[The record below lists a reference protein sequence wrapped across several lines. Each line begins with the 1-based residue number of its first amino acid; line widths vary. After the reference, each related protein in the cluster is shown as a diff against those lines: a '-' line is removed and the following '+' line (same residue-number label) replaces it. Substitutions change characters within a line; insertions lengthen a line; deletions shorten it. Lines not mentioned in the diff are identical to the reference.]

1 MNFKY
6 IITLLLA
13 CFVMLIWGLGGY
25 DIVDP
30 DGPRFALVARE
41 MLENHQWVMPH
52 RNEYVY
58 PDKPPLFFW
67 CIAFFSYLSG
77 EVNSF
82 TARLPSALSAMGV
95 LIIMFQWVKNKSQNI
110 DEIKLAYL
118 TCFILLT
125 SFLFFYEARMT
136 QIDMLLCFFVTGAM
150 VEGFKLIAKERASVW
165 PMALY
170 MGLGTIAKG
179 PVAFLLP
186 FGSCATYIFLNKIE
200 WKNLPW
206 KSLLISFL
214 IPLTWI
220 TFLLIEVI
228 QKNEWSYLNNLLFKQ
243 TIVRFA
249 DSWHHEQPF
258 YYFLTTT
265 LWDFFPWWPILF
277 MALFLTIRNWQ
288 TMHTKTKYAWC
299 ICLFVLIFFSIPKG
313 KRNLYILPIYPFAA
327 YIVAQFFYYYIKSTE
342 FPAFLKWFFKII
354 FFIFLLLA
362 MVLLSIQWGWLS
374 HFRNDL
380 FRFNISYYLIF
391 CFGLVFL
398 FISFAGFLSFRKK
411 AIKYPLAILIIL
423 MIVLNTFLYHVVL
436 PTLDPVRSVRGFMK
450 EVNGIIEK
458 SGEKTVIGMVDF
470 KEGFRFYGNQ
480 HIIELNSVKGKSKN
494 GEYGV
499 EKFWELYPNGW
510 LIISKSNW
518 EEYLQKTSVK
528 GKVVYEDVISNNRNY
543 FLVRNNN
550 PFAK

>member
-1 MNFKY
+1 MNSKY
-6 IITLLLA
+6 ILTFLLA
-13 CFVMLIWGLGGY
+13 CFVMLMWGLGGY

-52 RNEYVY
+52 RNDYVY

-95 LIIMFQWVKNKSQNI
+95 LFIMFQWVKNKSQNN
-110 DEIKLAYL
+110 DDIKLAYL

-150 VEGFKLIAKERASVW
+150 VEGYRLISKERNSVW
-165 PMALY
+165 FMALY
-170 MGLGTIAKG
+170 MGLGTITKG
-179 PVAFLLP
+179 PIAFMLP
-186 FGSCATYIFLNKIE
+186 IGACAIYIFLNKLE
-200 WKNLPW
+200 WKSLPW
-206 KSLLISFL
+206 KPVLLSFL
-214 IPLTWI
+214 IPLTWLA
-220 TFLLIEVI
+220 FLLIEVI
-228 QKNEWSYLNNLLFKQ
+228 QKDEWVYLNNLLFKQ
-243 TIVRFA
+243 TVVRYV

-265 LWDFFPWWPILF
+265 LWDFFPWWPIFF
-277 MALFLTIRNWQ
+277 MALIVSFKKWRSLPD
-288 TMHTKTKYAWC
+288 KTKYAWC
-299 ICLFVLIFFSIPKG
+299 ICLFVFIFFSIPKG
-313 KRNLYILPIYPFAA
+313 KRNLYVLPVYPFAA
-327 YIVAQFFYYYIKSTE
+327 YIVAQFLYYYIKSLE
-342 FPAFLKWFFKII
+342 FPVFLKWFFKTL
-354 FFIFLLLA
+354 FFVFFLLSLT
-362 MVLLSIQWGWLS
+362 LLSIQLGWLN
-374 HFRNDL
+374 HFQKDL
-380 FRFNISYYLIF
+380 YRFNISYHLILY
-391 CFGLVFL
+391 FGLSML
-398 FISFAGFLSFRKK
+398 LISIAGFLAIRKNSL
-411 AIKYPLAILIIL
+411 KYPLRILILL
-423 MIVLNTFLYHVVL
+423 MIILNVFIYHVVM
-436 PTLDPVRSVRGFMK
+436 PALDPVRSIRGFMQ
-450 EVNGIIEK
+450 EVNSITEK
-458 SGEKTVIGMVDF
+458 SGENIVIGMVDF
-470 KEGFRFYGNQ
+470 REGFRFYGNR
-480 HIIELNSVKGKSKN
+480 HIIELNSVNGKSKN

-499 EKFWELYPNGW
+499 EKFWELYPKGW